1 MSHGSEVHWP
11 TRAYAVSFAAK
22 VRHYAQVTKRYILWD
37 HDGVLVDTEPLYY
50 EATRDALARLGL
62 DLPLED
68 YLADMGEGLSAWERA
83 TREGVPEDV
92 VLARREWRDH
102 RYQELLVE
110 RDIEIPGV
118 EKVLATLAQ
127 QYAMAIVT
135 TAKRVDF
142 ELIHRNLS
150 IVAYMDFV
158 LTNGDYERSKPAP
171 DPYLTALA
179 RFGASGDEAVV
190 IEDSARGLRSAIAA
204 GIDCVVVDNDFVRS
218 QDFSGARA
226 RIRSLNKLPDLL
238 SRL

>member
-1 MSHGSEVHWP
+1 V
-11 TRAYAVSFAAK
+11 TRSN
-22 VRHYAQVTKRYILWD
+22 KRYILWD

-50 EATRDALARLGL
+50 EATRDALAALGL

-83 TREGVPEDV
+83 TRQGIPEDV
-92 VLARREWRDH
+92 VVARREWRDR

-118 EKVLATLAQ
+118 DKVLATLAQ

-142 ELIHRNLS
+142 ELIHRNRS
-150 IVAYMDFV
+150 IVGYMDFV
-158 LTNGDYERSKPAP
+158 LTDGDYERSKPAP
-171 DPYLTALA
+171 DPYLTALE
-179 RFGASGDEAVV
+179 RFGASGEEAVV

-204 GIDCVVVDNDFVRS
+204 GIDCVVVENDFVKS

-226 RIRSLNKLPDLL
+226 RIRSLDKLPDLL
-238 SRL
+238 SKL

>member
-1 MSHGSEVHWP
+1 M
-11 TRAYAVSFAAK
+11 
-22 VRHYAQVTKRYILWD
+22 
-37 HDGVLVDTEPLYY
+37 
-50 EATRDALARLGL
+50 
-62 DLPLED
+62 
-68 YLADMGEGLSAWERA
+68 
-83 TREGVPEDV
+83 V
-92 VLARREWRDH
+92 VARREWRDH

-158 LTNGDYERSKPAP
+158 LTNGDYERPKPAP

-179 RFGASGDEAVV
+179 RFSASGDEAVV